1 MSGLYIHIPFCA
13 QKCAYCDF
21 YSLPVTEFPSLG
33 KTVERFFQALE
44 KELTALPHDFQP
56 DTIYF
61 GGGTPTVFTA
71 ERLGE
76 LLELVRRR
84 VRTSAVREWTV
95 EANPGTLDTDKA
107 RAMQAGGVTRISLG
121 VQTLNDKM
129 LARLGR
135 IHTAEDA
142 RRSFI
147 LLHNCGFEHVSVDLM
162 YALPGEMT
170 AQVLA
175 DVRGLLAWDP
185 EHISCYA
192 LSIEPGTPL
201 AKQLDWGEISEV
213 PDEEQAEQYQ
223 ALRRE
228 VLEADFQQYEI
239 SNFALPGR
247 ECLHNL
253 NYWRGGE
260 YAGCGPAAHG
270 HSAGRRHSNVEDLD
284 AYCRRIEQGGT
295 ARDFEE
301 KLEPEAKARETL
313 IVWLRLLDGV
323 DLAAFRQ
330 LTGFDALALGG
341 AAVEK
346 FIAEDL
352 LALADGRLR
361 LTERAL
367 FVSNRIFAELV

>member
-1 MSGLYIHIPFCA
+1 MSGLYIHVPFCA

-21 YSLPVTEFPSLG
+21 YSLPLTGFPDLG
-33 KTVERFFQALE
+33 NAMERFFQALE
-44 KELTALPHDFQP
+44 KELGDLPRDFRP
-56 DTIYF
+56 NTIYI
-61 GGGTPTVFTA
+61 GGGTPTVFSA
-71 ERLGE
+71 DGVRE
-76 LLELVRRR
+76 LLALVHRR

-95 EANPGTLDTDKA
+95 EANPGTLDAGKV
-107 RAMQAGGVTRISLG
+107 RELKAGGVNRLSLG
-121 VQTLNDKM
+121 VQTLSDPA

-135 IHTAEDA
+135 IHTAEDT
-142 RRSFI
+142 RRSFL
-147 LLHNCGFEHVSVDLM
+147 LLHSCGFEHVSVDLM
-162 YALPGEMT
+162 YALPGET
-170 AQVLA
+170 TTQVLN
-175 DVRGLLAWDP
+175 DVRGVLAWSP

-192 LSIEPGTPL
+192 LSVEPGTPFAEQL
-201 AKQLDWGEISEV
+201 KQGEFAEV
-213 PDEEQAEQYQ
+213 PDEEQAEQYL
-223 ALRRE
+223 AIRRE

-270 HSAGRRHSNVEDLD
+270 HGAGRRHSNVEDLE
-284 AYCRRIEQGGT
+284 AYCRRIERGGT

-301 KLEPEAKARETL
+301 QLEPEAKARETL
-313 IVWLRLLDGV
+313 IVWLRLTEGV
-323 DLAAFRQ
+323 DLAAFQRQ
-330 LTGFDALALGG
+330 TGFDALALGG

-352 LALADGRLR
+352 LALGDGRLR